1 MTAGLWAFVAS
12 VVVTV
17 TAYVCVAS
25 VRWSPLVGEGGDERR
40 SRPATALVLEMIAV
54 AVRQGASIPRALDV
68 IGGVCVAGGDS
79 GRERDDDGSDAH
91 DLGSEMIL
99 VARALNR
106 GADWDN
112 AWGVADPDGP
122 DAAALAVI
130 RSALEPSWKH
140 GISPLLRIETTI
152 EQIDRDERRQIEEAA
167 AKMSVRVLVPMGLC
181 FLPAFILIG
190 VVPSIVSFATG

>member
-1 MTAGLWAFVAS
+1 MTAELWALAAAFMTA
-12 VVVTV
+12 T
-17 TAYVCVAS
+17 TAYLRMIGT
-25 VRWSPLVGEGGDERR
+25 RWAPLVGDGNGKRR
-40 SRPATALVLEMIAV
+40 IRPAVALVLEMIAV
-54 AVRQGASIPRALDV
+54 AVRQGASIPRALEV
-68 IGGVCVAGGDS
+68 IGEVCSRSGGNGGAGNDGD
-79 GRERDDDGSDAH
+79 GH

-152 EQIDRDERRQIEEAA
+152 EQIDREERQRIEEAA
-167 AKMSVRVLVPMGLC
+167 AKLSVRVLVPMGLC

-190 VVPSIVSFATG
+190 VIPSIVSFATG

>member
-1 MTAGLWAFVAS
+1 MTAELWAFAAAVM
-12 VVVTV
+12 
-17 TAYVCVAS
+17 TATTIYLCVIDT
-25 VRWSPLVGEGGDERR
+25 RWAPLVGDGNGRR
-40 SRPATALVLEMIAV
+40 RIRPAVALVLEMIAV
-54 AVRQGASIPRALDV
+54 AVRQGASIPRALEV
-68 IGGVCVAGGDS
+68 IGEVCSRAGGSGAGGDV
-79 GRERDDDGSDAH
+79 GDDH
-91 DLGSEMIL
+91 DLGSEMIR

-152 EQIDRDERRQIEEAA
+152 EQIDREERQRIEEAA
-167 AKMSVRVLVPMGLC
+167 AKLSVRVLVPMGLC

-190 VVPSIVSFATG
+190 VIPSIISFATG

>member
-1 MTAGLWAFVAS
+1 MTAELWSFAAA
-12 VVVTV
+12 VVVTI
-17 TAYVCVAS
+17 TAYVCAAS
-25 VRWSPLVGEGGDERR
+25 VRWAPLVGEGNDGRR

-68 IGGVCVAGGDS
+68 IGGVCADGGGCS
-79 GRERDDDGSDAH
+79 RESNDDGSDAH

-99 VARALNR
+99 VAQALNR

-152 EQIDRDERRQIEEAA
+152 EQIDRDERRRIEEAA